1 MKNMP
6 KSKNIITIMSATIII
21 ILIILVVFLSIDRKN
36 NDRPYLSEQSGSS
49 EKENFNSATDNNSTP
64 KNETESTSNSVM
76 EQEISEAKSKSAYN
90 KSQYE
95 QKYQYY
101 MTLDRYTG
109 TQSSYSSKISSLN
122 KAITQAYV
130 DCQNKISSVYS
141 SNLGSGFKESYKRQ
155 YENERDQKIRELSAE
170 ISDLK
175 VAWENQQNYLK
186 YYNLYLAEDEKLESE
201 IKKIREKYN

>member
-6 KSKNIITIMSATIII
+6 KSKNIITIMSATINI

-49 EKENFNSATDNNSTP
+49 EKENFNSTTDNNSTP

-122 KAITQAYV
+122 KAINQAYV

>member
-1 MKNMP
+1 MKNLP
-6 KSKNIITIMSATIII
+6 KSKNLFAIILATIII
-21 ILIILVVFLSIDRKN
+21 ILTILVVFLLIDRKN
-36 NDRPYLSEQSGSS
+36 NDRPYLSEQSASS
-49 EKENFNSATDNNSTP
+49 EKENVNSTTDSNSTS
-64 KNETESTSNSVM
+64 KNETERTSNSAM

-101 MTLDRYTG
+101 RTLDRYTG
-109 TQSSYSSKISSLN
+109 TQSSYSSKINSLN
-122 KAITQAYV
+122 KAIAQAYV
-130 DCQNKISSVYS
+130 DCQNKISSVYN

-155 YENERDQKIRELSAE
+155 YENERDQKISELSAE

-186 YYNLYLAEDEKLESE
+186 YYNLYLEEDGKLESE

>member
-109 TQSSYSSKISSLN
+109 TQSSYSSKISS
-122 KAITQAYV
+122 
-130 DCQNKISSVYS
+130 
-141 SNLGSGFKESYKRQ
+141 
-155 YENERDQKIRELSAE
+155 
-170 ISDLK
+170 
-175 VAWENQQNYLK
+175 
-186 YYNLYLAEDEKLESE
+186 
-201 IKKIREKYN
+201 